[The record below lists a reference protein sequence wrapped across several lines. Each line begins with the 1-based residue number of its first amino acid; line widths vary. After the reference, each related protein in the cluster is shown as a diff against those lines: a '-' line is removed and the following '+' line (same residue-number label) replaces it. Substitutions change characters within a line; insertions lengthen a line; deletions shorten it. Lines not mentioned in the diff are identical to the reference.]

1 MLIPTFIRKACFLLL
16 LAALPMHLFCQQDN
30 VVALQSSAG
39 ITIGFDMTIND
50 NTQLEPFNT
59 QMIIRGLAFS
69 GDITLHSDTSLVR
82 IILMDSNYNE
92 YLIYETYPI
101 LSGSKKFQVDE
112 AGEETSR
119 LNNITPYRLTIE
131 LVNASVYLKEIITRK
146 EDKYKVESSDAK
158 TVQQTSNK
166 IDRINQN
173 LQKSGQKW
181 VAGETSISRL
191 SYQEKKNL
199 FGGEVPNLQG
209 FEYYVG
215 GVFVLP
221 GAKNESDSK
230 DSHSQGLSQSE
241 SEYASEFSWRNRH
254 GEDWVTSVKDQS
266 PCNVCVAYATTAA
279 TELLVNLY
287 FNRHLDYD
295 LSEQK
300 IISGTSG
307 TCSTGVDHEEVL
319 GYIKN
324 TGIVTED
331 GFTLDR
337 ITIAGRTGNH
347 LERNMKR
354 EIINGPT
361 YAHVLLLT
369 HVLQIVGYKTLEE
382 GDTIFVQDISDTFT
396 ITIKRD
402 DPLIGQTA
410 WLCKNSWGEEWGDHG
425 YVYLIGNSLYIKLY
439 SLVGPIDSQN
449 FNSTDILCADNDN
462 DGYYTWGIGA
472 KPSHCPECPDEA
484 DGDDSNPC
492 IGPIDEY
499 GNYTYITPTPVTSDT
514 LVLTGQAIPDLFV
527 MGSNVRWYSDK
538 KLRNL
543 IQTGNSLTIGHAETG
558 NYTYHVTQTISGCE
572 SAFNDISLFIWSE
585 IPRPSGHDTVIDLG
599 APAVLTVTGE
609 PGATFNW
616 YEDSELSLLLHTGE
630 AYATGEKDAGAR
642 NYYVTQTL
650 FSLESEPDTVLLKV
664 RDRVSIY
671 PNPATDFLTIQT
683 RQKVYFSVE
692 VFTMSG
698 QLIYY
703 SRLKG
708 TSHQIDPSTFQ
719 KGIFFVRFRS
729 KDFVTTEKI
738 IKL

>member
-1 MLIPTFIRKACFLLL
+1 
-16 LAALPMHLFCQQDN
+16 
-30 VVALQSSAG
+30 
-39 ITIGFDMTIND
+39 MTIS
-50 NTQLEPFNT
+50 
-59 QMIIRGLAFS
+59 GLAFS
-69 GDITLHSDTSLVR
+69 GNITLHSDTSLVR
-82 IILMDSNYNE
+82 IVLLDNNHNE

-101 LSGSKKFQVDE
+101 LSGSKQFSVDE
-112 AGEETSR
+112 AGEETS
-119 LNNITPYRLTIE
+119 LINNITPYRLTFE
-131 LVNASVYLKEIITRK
+131 LINASIYVKEIILSM
-146 EDKYKVESSDAK
+146 EDKYQTESQDARS
-158 TVQQTSNK
+158 VQQTLNK
-166 IDRINQN
+166 IEKINQN
-173 LQKSGQKW
+173 IQKSGQRW
-181 VAGETSISRL
+181 VAGETSISKL
-191 SYQEKKNL
+191 SYQEKKSM
-199 FGGEVPNLQG
+199 FGGKVPNLQG

-221 GAKNESDSK
+221 GTRDESDSK
-230 DSHSQGLSQSE
+230 EAQSQDHNLPD

-254 GEDWVTSVKDQS
+254 GEDWVTSVKDQR

-279 TELLVNLY
+279 SELLVNLY

-295 LSEQK
+295 LSEQH

-319 GYIKN
+319 GYIKYS
-324 TGIVTED
+324 GVETED
-331 GFTLDR
+331 CFPLDR

-354 EIINGPT
+354 EIIKGPT

-382 GDTIFVQDISDTFT
+382 GDTLFIQNIDTLT
-396 ITIKRD
+396 ITIKED
-402 DPLIGQTA
+402 DSLIGQTA

-425 YVYLIGNSLYIKLY
+425 YVYLLGNTLYIKLY
-439 SLVGPIDSQN
+439 SLVGPIGSQN
-449 FNSTDILCADNDN
+449 FNRADILCADNDN

-499 GNYTYITPTPVTSDT
+499 GNYTYTTPTPGTNDT

-538 KLRNL
+538 KCRNQ
-543 IQTGNSLTIGHAETG
+543 IHTGNSLSTGHTETG

-572 SAFNDISLFIWSE
+572 SGTGDLTLSIWPG

-616 YEDSELSLLLHTGE
+616 YEDPELSFLLHTGE
-630 AYATGEKDAGAR
+630 AYATGEKDAGVR

-650 FSLESEPDTVLLKV
+650 FSIESEPDTVLLMV
-664 RDRVSIY
+664 RDRVTIY
-671 PNPATDFLTIQT
+671 PNPVTDILTIQT

-692 VFTMSG
+692 VVTMSG

-703 SRLKG
+703 SRQQG
-708 TSHQIDPSTFQ
+708 TSHQIDLSTFQ
-719 KGIFFVRFRS
+719 NGIFFITFRS
-729 KDFVTTEKI
+729 IDFVTTEKI
-738 IKL
+738 IKM